1 MSGEIDQMTDE
12 QYEEYLQR
20 MQERESQHN
29 DNLSRIDYSDSDKFL
44 ADEVNYTYKII
55 TDDVKADV
63 LACLDSLM
71 LKKRTVA
78 KIKSYLITGTT
89 YELVINNFPRDLD
102 INKEKIGF
110 RMVRL
115 WIDNNLSALEAEHN
129 DALYILKTIEVHHRT
144 KLPRSRSGFERG
156 AQKTT
161 IVKSHAINEDDKP
174 EQPKTGIS
182 RYVQGRRL

>member
-1 MSGEIDQMTDE
+1 MMSGELDDVDYDQ
-12 QYEEYLQR
+12 LQD
-20 MQERESQHN
+20 QHN
-29 DNLSRIDYSDSDKFL
+29 ENIQRIDYGGDGDKFL
-44 ADEVNYTYKII
+44 TDEVNYTHRII
-55 TDDVKADV
+55 TDDVKDDV

-89 YELVINNFPRDLD
+89 YELVINNFPTNND

-110 RMVRL
+110 RTVRL

-129 DALYILKTIEVHHRT
+129 DAMYILKTIEIHHRT

-161 IVKSHAINEDDKP
+161 IVKSHAYSGEEKP

-182 RYVQGRRL
+182 RYVQGRRV